1 MSRALPA
8 RLTLPVIF
16 GVALA
21 TGFSGAVVPGP
32 LLAVVVRESVRVG
45 WQAGPLMMI
54 GHGALE
60 LVAVVLLATGLIKF
74 ARSGWVRGVIG
85 LVGGAVLIYLG
96 YLTFGVSGEFG
107 AAELQAAGVQGS
119 AGVGTPA
126 LQTALRLASLGALM
140 SMANP
145 YWWLWWAT
153 IGVAHVGWATGGAA
167 SRRGDPGAGSQPAE
181 GGPARLGGATYFTG
195 HLLSDVLWYCAVA
208 AALAAGRTLFSAGVL
223 RGIYV
228 GCAIFLLALGAV
240 FVVAG
245 VRTLAAGRATNDA
258 SQQS

>member
-32 LLAVVVRESVRVG
+32 LLAVVVRESVGVG

-60 LVAVVLLATGLIKF
+60 LVAVILLATGLIRF
-74 ARSGWVRGVIG
+74 ARSGWVRGLIG
-85 LVGGAVLIYLG
+85 LLGGGVLIYLG

-107 AAELQAAGVQGS
+107 AAALRAAGGEGL
-119 AGVGTPA
+119 ARAGTPA
-126 LQTALRLASLGALM
+126 LQGVLRLASLGALM

-167 SRRGDPGAGSQPAE
+167 FRRGDGDPGPQPVEVGA
-181 GGPARLGGATYFTG
+181 ARLGGATYFTG

-208 AALAAGRTLFSAGVL
+208 GALAAGRTLFSAGVL

-228 GCAIFLLALGAV
+228 GCAVFLLALGAV

-245 VRTLAAGRATNDA
+245 LRTLAAARATKH
-258 SQQS
+258 SS